1 MVTLANRVKV
11 STATTGTGI
20 ITLGSAEDGYQT
32 FAGGGISNGDTVR
45 YVIEDGAN
53 NWEIGTGT
61 YTASGTTLSRTV
73 TESSNS
79 GSALNL
85 SGSAVVFLSPAAQDF
100 NQTVTLSG
108 DVTGSA
114 TLTDL
119 GDATIN
125 ATVVDDSHN
134 HVIANVDGLQSQ
146 LDAAPS
152 VAGTLT
158 KSFVSGESST
168 ISLSSSITPTPI
180 VSATK
185 EISQSGASSKGAW
198 DVASS
203 GDNYD
208 VKNDAANTSLSVG
221 LNVTTLTGSG
231 YNWNTNTNTGE
242 NTPRG
247 VYVKPDGS
255 QLFYLGT
262 GQNRVSKINL
272 SPPFS
277 LQNATFS
284 QNSSYIGSFYDLTFK
299 PDGTRFYCTTN
310 NVRQF
315 DLSTAWD
322 LSSVTANGT
331 FNGASYF
338 GGLSFKPDG
347 TRMYG
352 VENSNEKVYEY
363 ALSTPWDIT
372 TASETA
378 NIYIGDVELNAQA
391 IQITDDGKTAL
402 IIGSGI
408 IHQFTMST
416 AWDISTLTSANL
428 NKTGFGS
435 LATGMYFDENA
446 GKLYTTNFSNDLV
459 QEYNLAKTLQL
470 GSGSFAASDVGKTV
484 STTDGGAAVLAASTG
499 QYREKSAFASDSYA
513 SGNWSLSGITADAT
527 AGLEISNYSAGL
539 NDIAYATSNNSI
551 SSGLNNTDGIFFKPD
566 GKVFFYIS
574 NGGDSVY
581 YASLSTAWDMTTRG
595 NFSSFYVGS
604 YESTPT
610 GLFFRPDGKRMYHT
624 GRSQDRVQ
632 QWDLSSAWDLST
644 GVSHAG
650 NISVNDNGESN
661 PYGVWFKT
669 DGTQMY
675 SVGSTISRVQVWN
688 LSTPW
693 DVTSGSGSAGNFDL
707 PNGHTNATG
716 ISFDYSG
723 TKMWTGNYSNSNLA
737 QFSLST
743 AWDVTT
749 ASLET
754 TLNINTPS
762 ATRYPSNSYMDA
774 SGTRFYVAANTAS
787 TVISYNVGELL
798 VASGA
803 YYPAITNAGGQI
815 DTTYWTDINSMT
827 TDDIAGAGAAYYAVS
842 TDDRTTWSVIKNGS
856 GVRPIVRDNSGT
868 WQYNSSENLSFNLT
882 TASQDSKHSVNSEET
897 HPKDVFFKP
906 DGTKMYFVGDSGNDV
921 NEYALSTAWDITT
934 SQYVNRIDLSSNT
947 LQPEGIFFKPDG
959 TRMYIIASDNP
970 DSVYEYVLSTAWD
983 VSTATYTSGDRIQ
996 IGSQEGDGQAVFF
1009 KPDGTKMYIVGKDY
1023 DNVYQYALSTAWQVN
1038 TASYEYKSFNVF
1050 SPGNFG
1056 DSSPTGLF
1064 IRSDG
1069 LKFFITGWSTEK
1081 VWQFSMSTAWDIS
1094 TASNDNISTS
1104 TFSTIDP
1111 SSQESNPNGVFF
1123 KPDMTKM
1130 YIIGQGTD
1138 HVRQYSVGTLNF
1150 TTSTTWVNS
1159 TTNSELYALQQALT
1173 DVSTNRMDKAQ
1184 LEAVTDPNHYTL
1196 GDSLDLMI
1204 GLYLGSSSS
1213 DVPSSDGVSIN
1224 YDAASL
1230 NQGAI
1235 LGTDYNYDFPDSTTV
1250 RVTSSAAQNLKIRVV

>member
-11 STATTGTGI
+11 ATATTGTGI

-32 FAGGGISNGDTVR
+32 FAGGGVSNGDTVR
-45 YVIEDGAN
+45 YVIEDGSN
-53 NWEIGTGT
+53 FEIGSGT
-61 YTASGTTLSRTV
+61 YTASGTTLTRTV
-73 TESSNS
+73 SESSNS
-79 GSALNL
+79 NNAINL
-85 SGSAVVFLSPAAQDF
+85 SGSAIVFI
-100 NQTVTLSG
+100 
-108 DVTGSA
+108 SA
-114 TLTDL
+114 TAEDL
-119 GDATIN
+119 
-125 ATVVDDSHN
+125 
-134 HVIANVDGLQSQ
+134 
-146 LDAAPS
+146 PS
-152 VAGTLT
+152 VTAGTLT
-158 KSFVSGESST
+158 KSFASGETASIT
-168 ISLSSSITPTPI
+168 LSSALSPAPV

-185 EISQSGASSKGAW
+185 EVSQTGVSSKGSW
-198 DVASS
+198 DVASN
-203 GDNYD
+203 GANYD
-208 VKNDAANTSLSVG
+208 R
-221 LNVTTLTGSG
+221 LNSAYNTTLTPADEGFDITTAS
-231 YNWNTNTNTGE
+231 YLQVASIPQTG
-242 NTPRG
+242 NPTG
-247 VYVKPDGS
+247 VV
-255 QLFYLGT
+255 
-262 GQNRVSKINL
+262 
-272 SPPFS
+272 
-277 LQNATFS
+277 
-284 QNSSYIGSFYDLTFK
+284 FK
-299 PDGTRFYCTTN
+299 PDGLTMFISANGQNAVYQYTLTTAWDVSTASYASKYH
-310 NVRQF
+310 NVTQGTSVHGLGFKTDGTVMYVATDSNSRIHQYTLSTAWDVSTASYANKYYTGPADIRDFAFKSDGTKLFWQNYSITYEIDLSTAWDVSTASYNSVSF
-315 DLSTAWD
+315 DVATAIGTSNHNGLFVKADGTKMFTVSSNSPDSVYEFTLSTAWD
-322 LSSVTANGT
+322 LST
-331 FNGASYF
+331 ASYNSVSF
-338 GGLSFKPDG
+338 SVSSQETSPSLVFFKPDG
-347 TRMYG
+347 GKMYVGGNSGGDVNEYNLTLFDKFVLGTGSFAAADIGKTIEGNGGVALLTAADGSYITTTSFTDSSTIAAGSWSMHSVVVNATDGLEMSNGITDAFNIAGIPTDIVPESKDLTSYLSGYTGAESSLIFKPDGLKLFFLSSSGGAGRIQSFTLTTPFDASTIQTGSNAYVSVSGQYPQGLSVKSDGTRFYWFSSQYNRFYQATLTTPWDLSTAGNEQDVSINDNFEYG
-352 VENSNEKVYEY
+352 LVVTSDGTKVYAADGNADIVSY
-363 ALSTPWDIT
+363 DLGTAWDIT
-372 TASETA
+372 TVTNKVINTTVLASTPS
-378 NIYIGDVELNAQA
+378 YSLTLN
-391 IQITDDGKTAL
+391 TDDTKLYFVDINRYMREYTFGTK
-402 IIGSGI
+402 G
-408 IHQFTMST
+408 
-416 AWDISTLTSANL
+416 DISTLTLTQSSPRFYYEL
-428 NKTGFGS
+428 
-435 LATGMYFDENA
+435 
-446 GKLYTTNFSNDLV
+446 TNFSSSIQAGVAFN
-459 QEYNLAKTLQL
+459 
-470 GSGSFAASDVGKTV
+470 
-484 STTDGGAAVLAASTG
+484 STG
-499 QYREKSAFASDSYA
+499 NRFA
-513 SGNWSLSGITADAT
+513 
-527 AGLEISNYSAGL
+527 
-539 NDIAYATSNNSI
+539 
-551 SSGLNNTDGIFFKPD
+551 
-566 GKVFFYIS
+566 VFN
-574 NGGDSVY
+574 NGGIVY
-581 YASLSTAWDMTTRG
+581 TF
-595 NFSSFYVGS
+595 NVGS
-604 YESTPT
+604 I
-610 GLFFRPDGKRMYHT
+610 
-624 GRSQDRVQ
+624 V
-632 QWDLSSAWDLST
+632 
-644 GVSHAG
+644 
-650 NISVNDNGESN
+650 
-661 PYGVWFKT
+661 
-669 DGTQMY
+669 
-675 SVGSTISRVQVWN
+675 
-688 LSTPW
+688 
-693 DVTSGSGSAGNFDL
+693 
-707 PNGHTNATG
+707 
-716 ISFDYSG
+716 SG
-723 TKMWTGNYSNSNLA
+723 TGY
-737 QFSLST
+737 
-743 AWDVTT
+743 
-749 ASLET
+749 
-754 TLNINTPS
+754 IPS
-762 ATRYPSNSYMDA
+762 
-774 SGTRFYVAANTAS
+774 
-787 TVISYNVGELL
+787 
-798 VASGA
+798 
-803 YYPAITNAGGQI
+803 ITNSGGQI
-815 DTTYWTDINSMT
+815 DTEFWTDINSMT

>member
-1 MVTLANRVKV
+1 MVVLANRVKV
-11 STATTGTGI
+11 ATATTGTGT
-20 ITLGSAEDGYQT
+20 ITLGAAEAGYQT
-32 FAGGGISNGDTVR
+32 FAGGGVSNGDVVR
-45 YVIEDGAN
+45 YVIEDGTN
-53 NWEIGTGT
+53 SWEIGTGT

-79 GSALNL
+79 DAALNL

-119 GDATIN
+119 GDATIT

-146 LDAAPS
+146 LDAAAS

-185 EISQSGASSKGAW
+185 EVSQSGASSKGAW

-221 LNVTTLTGSG
+221 LNVTTLSGSG

-255 QLFYLGT
+255 QLFYIGLGQ
-262 GQNRVSKINL
+262 GRVSKINL

-284 QNSSYIGSFYDLTFK
+284 QNSGYIGGFLSLTFK

-331 FNGASYF
+331 YSGASYLT
-338 GGLSFKPDG
+338 GLAFKPDG

-352 VENSNEKVYEY
+352 VENSNEKAYEY

-378 NIYIGDVELNAQA
+378 NIYIGGVELNAHA

-428 NKTGFGS
+428 NKTGFSS
-435 LATGMYFDENA
+435 LETGMYFAENG
-446 GKLYTTNFSNDLV
+446 GKLYTTNYSSDKV
-459 QEYNLAKTLQL
+459 SEYNLAKTMQL

-484 STTDGGAAVLAASTG
+484 STTDGGAAVLAASDG
-499 QYREKSAFASDSYA
+499 QYRETSAFASASYA

-527 AGLEISNYSAGL
+527 AGLKISNYSAGL
-539 NDIAYATSNNSI
+539 NNVAYATSNNDLT
-551 SSGLNNTDGIFFKPD
+551 SGINAPDGIFFKPD
-566 GKVFFYIS
+566 GTVFFYITS
-574 NGGDSVY
+574 GGDRVY
-581 YASLSTAWDMTTRG
+581 YADLSTAWDITTHG
-595 NFSSFYVGS
+595 TFSSFYVGS
-604 YESTPT
+604 YETTPS
-610 GLFFRPDGKRMYHT
+610 GLFFRPDGTRMYHA
-624 GRSQDRVQ
+624 GRTQDRVQ

-650 NISVNDNGESN
+650 NISVNGNGESN

-693 DVTSGSGSAGNFDL
+693 DVTSGSLSSDFLDL
-707 PNGHTNATG
+707 PSGHTSASG

-723 TKMWTGNYSNSNLA
+723 TKMWTGNFSNSNLA

-754 TLNINTPS
+754 TLNISSGGT
-762 ATRYPSNSYMDA
+762 TRYPFNSYMDA
-774 SGTRFYVAANTAS
+774 SGTRFYVAASNNYS
-787 TVISYNVGELL
+787 VHSYNVGEILA
-798 VASGA
+798 ASGA

-868 WQYNSSENLSFNLT
+868 WQYNSAVDITNAFNIS
-882 TASQDSKHSVNSEET
+882 TAVYSQNVNVSGQDT
-897 HPKDVFFKP
+897 GLVGVFFKP
-906 DGTKMYFVGDSGNDV
+906 DGTKMYTSGWSNDAIY
-921 NEYALSTAWDITT
+921 EYNLSTAWDVYTAVY
-934 SQYVNRIDLSSNT
+934 SQNLDVSNEEASVYG
-947 LQPEGIFFKPDG
+947 LFFKPDG
-959 TRMYIIASDNP
+959 TKLYIVGTIGDEVN
-970 DSVYEYVLSTAWD
+970 EYNLGTAWD
-983 VSTATYTSGDRIQ
+983 VSTATYSQYKSISGQDTSPTAIFFKPDGTKMFIVGEAGDDVNEYNLGTAWDISTAVYSQNFSVSSQHAQPRGLSFSPDGTKMFVSGKNSSRVSEYSLTSAWDISASTTSHVRNLDVSSQ
-996 IGSQEGDGQAVFF
+996 ISYSQAVFF
-1009 KPDGTKMYIVGKDY
+1009 KPDGTKMYVTGEDDTI
-1023 DNVYQYALSTAWQVN
+1023 
-1038 TASYEYKSFNVF
+1038 YEYNVGAQ
-1050 SPGNFG
+1050 S
-1056 DSSPTGLF
+1056 
-1064 IRSDG
+1064 
-1069 LKFFITGWSTEK
+1069 
-1081 VWQFSMSTAWDIS
+1081 
-1094 TASNDNISTS
+1094 
-1104 TFSTIDP
+1104 
-1111 SSQESNPNGVFF
+1111 
-1123 KPDMTKM
+1123 
-1130 YIIGQGTD
+1130 Y
-1138 HVRQYSVGTLNF
+1138 
-1150 TTSTTWVNS
+1150 TTSTTWANS

-1173 DVSTNRMDKAQ
+1173 DVSFNRMDKAQ

-1204 GLYLGSSSS
+1204 GLYLGSASL

-1235 LGTDYNYDFPDSTTV
+1235 LGADYNYDFPAANKVRITSLATHNLKV
-1250 RVTSSAAQNLKIRVV
+1250 RVI

>member
-1 MVTLANRVKV
+1 MVVLANRVKV
-11 STATTGTGI
+11 ATATTGTGT
-20 ITLGSAEDGYQT
+20 ITLGAAEAGYQT
-32 FAGGGISNGDTVR
+32 FAGGGVSNGDIVR
-45 YVIEDGAN
+45 YVIEDGTN

-100 NQTVTLSG
+100 NQTLTLSG

-119 GDATIN
+119 GDATIT

-146 LDAAPS
+146 LDAAAS

-185 EISQSGASSKGAW
+185 EISQSGVSSKGAW

-203 GDNYD
+203 GDNYN
-208 VKNDAANTSLSVG
+208 VKNDAANTSLSIGV
-221 LNVTTLTGSG
+221 NVTTLTGSG

-242 NTPRG
+242 SNPRG

-262 GQNRVSKINL
+262 GQSRVSKINL

-284 QNSSYIGSFYDLTFK
+284 QNSSYIGGFYSLTFN
-299 PDGTRFYCTTN
+299 PDGTRFDCTTN

-331 FNGASYF
+331 YNGASYLT
-338 GGLSFKPDG
+338 GLAFKPDG

-352 VENSNEKVYEY
+352 VENSNEKAYEY

-378 NIYIGDVELNAQA
+378 NIYIGDVELNAHA

-416 AWDISTLTSANL
+416 AWDISTLTSASL
-428 NKTGFGS
+428 NKTGFNS
-435 LATGMYFDENA
+435 LSTGMHFDENA
-446 GKLYTTNFSNDLV
+446 GKLYTTQFSGDLV
-459 QEYNLAKTLQL
+459 EEYNLAKTMQL

-484 STTDGGAAVLAASTG
+484 STTDGGAAVLAASDG
-499 QYREKSAFASDSYA
+499 QYRETSAFASASYT

-527 AGLEISNYSAGL
+527 AGLKISNYSAGL
-539 NDIAYATSNNSI
+539 NNVAYATSNNDLT
-551 SSGLNNTDGIFFKPD
+551 SGINAPDGIFFKPD
-566 GKVFFYIS
+566 GTVFFYITA
-574 NGGDSVY
+574 GGDRVY
-581 YASLSTAWDMTTRG
+581 YADLSTAWDITTHG
-595 NFSSFYVGS
+595 TFSSYYVGS
-604 YESTPT
+604 YESNPS
-610 GLFFRPDGKRMYHT
+610 GLFFKPDGTRMYHA
-624 GRSQDRVQ
+624 GRSVDRVQ

-650 NISVNDNGESN
+650 NISVNNNGESN

-675 SVGSTISRVQVWN
+675 SVGSSISRVQVWN

-693 DVTSGSGSAGNFDL
+693 DVTSGSISTDYFDL
-707 PNGHTNATG
+707 PSGHTSASG

-723 TKMWTGNYSNSNLA
+723 TKMWTGNFSNSNLA
-737 QFSLST
+737 QFSLTT

-754 TLNINTPS
+754 TLNISTPS
-762 ATRYPSNSYMDA
+762 TTRYPYNSYMDA
-774 SGTRFYVAANTAS
+774 SGTRFYVAASNNYS
-787 TVISYNVGELL
+787 VHSYNVGELFA
-798 VASGA
+798 ASGA

-827 TDDIAGAGAAYYAVS
+827 ADDIAGDGAAYYAVS
-842 TDDRTTWSVIKNGS
+842 TDDRTTWSVIKNAD
-856 GVRPIVRDNSGT
+856 GVRPIVRNNSGT
-868 WQYNSSENLSFNLT
+868 WQYNSAIDIANAFNIS
-882 TASQDSKHSVNSEET
+882 TAVYSQNVSVGGQ
-897 HPKDVFFKP
+897 DAGLVGVFFKP
-906 DGTKMYFVGDSGNDV
+906 DGTKMYTAGYTND
-921 NEYALSTAWDITT
+921 AI
-934 SQYVNRIDLSSNT
+934 
-947 LQPEGIFFKPDG
+947 
-959 TRMYIIASDNP
+959 
-970 DSVYEYVLSTAWD
+970 YEYNLSTAWD
-983 VSTATYTSGDRIQ
+983 VSTAVYSQNLDVSNQEASVYGLFFKPDGTKLYIVGTHGDEVNEYNLGTAWDVSTATFSDYKSISGQDTTPSALFFKPDGTKMFVVGEAGDDVNEYSLSTAWDVTSASYVRNFSVSSQHGQPRGLSFSPDGTKMFVSGKNSSRVSEYSLTSAWDISNTSHVRNLDVSPQ
-996 IGSQEGDGQAVFF
+996 ISYSQAVFF
-1009 KPDGTKMYIVGKDY
+1009 KPDGTKMYVTGEDDKI
-1023 DNVYQYALSTAWQVN
+1023 
-1038 TASYEYKSFNVF
+1038 YEYNV
-1050 SPGNFG
+1050 G
-1056 DSSPTGLF
+1056 
-1064 IRSDG
+1064 
-1069 LKFFITGWSTEK
+1069 
-1081 VWQFSMSTAWDIS
+1081 A
-1094 TASNDNISTS
+1094 
-1104 TFSTIDP
+1104 
-1111 SSQESNPNGVFF
+1111 ES
-1123 KPDMTKM
+1123 
-1130 YIIGQGTD
+1130 Y
-1138 HVRQYSVGTLNF
+1138 
-1150 TTSTTWVNS
+1150 TTSTTWANS

-1173 DVSTNRMDKAQ
+1173 DVSFNRMDKAQ

-1204 GLYLGSSSS
+1204 GLYLGSASLN
-1213 DVPSSDGVSIN
+1213 VPSSDGVSLN
-1224 YDAASL
+1224 YDAATL

-1235 LGTDYNYDFPDSTTV
+1235 LGTDYNYDFPAANKV
-1250 RVTSSAAQNLKIRVV
+1250 RVTSLATHNLKVRVI

>member
-856 GVRPIVRDNSGT
+856 GIRPIVRDNSGT
-868 WQYNSSENLSFNLT
+868 WQYNSAVDIANAWSVSDAVYSTNYAIT
-882 TASQDSKHSVNSEET
+882 QDVAVRSM
-897 HPKDVFFKP
+897 FFKP
-906 DGTKMYFVGDSGNDV
+906 DGTKMYVGGV
-921 NEYALSTAWDITT
+921 
-934 SQYVNRIDLSSNT
+934 SNQT
-947 LQPEGIFFKPDG
+947 I
-959 TRMYIIASDNP
+959 
-970 DSVYEYVLSTAWD
+970 YEYNLGAPWD
-983 VSTATYTSGDRIQ
+983 VSTSVYSNNSKDISGQDT
-996 IGSQEGDGQAVFF
+996 AVTGIFF
-1009 KPDGTKMYIVGKDY
+1009 KPDGTKMYILGSTGDDVNEY
-1023 DNVYQYALSTAWQVN
+1023 NLSTAWDVS
-1038 TASYEYKSFNVF
+1038 TAVYSQNESISGQDT
-1050 SPGNFG
+1050 SP
-1056 DSSPTGLF
+1056 SGLF
-1064 IRSDG
+1064 FRADG
-1069 LKFFITGWSTEK
+1069 LKMYLTGNAGNDINEYTLSTAWDISTLTYVQNKSVGGSGAGQDNTPVGLFFKDDGLKMYFAGENQRFINEYTL
-1081 VWQFSMSTAWDIS
+1081 STAWDIS
-1094 TASNDNISTS
+1094 TASYTQRFD
-1104 TFSTIDP
+1104 F
-1111 SSQESNPNGVFF
+1111 SSQELYPKALSF
-1123 KPDMTKM
+1123 KPDGSKM
-1130 YIIGQGTD
+1130 VLLGEQGNDVSEYNIGTQ
-1138 HVRQYSVGTLNF
+1138 SF
-1150 TTSTTWVNS
+1150 TTSTTWTS
-1159 TTNSELYALQQALT
+1159 ATTNTELAALQQALT
-1173 DVSTNRMDKAQ
+1173 NVSFNRMDKAQ

-1204 GLYLGSSSS
+1204 GLYLGSASL

-1224 YDAASL
+1224 YDAATL

-1235 LGTDYNYDFPDSTTV
+1235 LGTDYNYDFPAANKV
-1250 RVTSSAAQNLKIRVV
+1250 RITSLATQNLKVRVI